1 MSALLITTRVHF
13 VGVTTSSRLS
23 LVTAPTAIKGKTMIA
38 TIEPHELMRLINKA
52 EAAYET
58 RGTSAIAQRMRIQ
71 AMKRFVAY
79 MKAQA
84 PNKALQI
91 SLEDHLILTDL
102 PE

>member
-1 MSALLITTRVHF
+1 VDF
-13 VGVTTSSRLS
+13 VGATILSRLS
-23 LVTAPTAIKGKTMIA
+23 LVIARTATKGKNMIA
-38 TIEPHELMRLINKA
+38 TIEPHELMRLILKA
-52 EAAYET
+52 ETAYET

-71 AMKRFVAY
+71 AMKRFVTY

-84 PNKALQI
+84 PNKSLQI